1 MDSKFLVPI
10 ATMLGGLAVFVT
22 FAIWYAARGRL
33 KQLSPRV
40 LAGVCLVAGGLVV
53 ASGFA

>member
-10 ATMLGGLAVFVT
+10 ATMLSGVVVFAT
-22 FAIWYAARGRL
+22 LAIWYAASG
-33 KQLSPRV
+33 KANAWSPWLV
-40 LAGVCLVAGGLVV
+40 AGVCLVAGGLVV

>member
-1 MDSKFLVPI
+1 MDGKFFVPI
-10 ATMLGGLAVFVT
+10 ATMLAGVVVFVT

-33 KQLSPRV
+33 KQLSPWV
-40 LAGVCLVAGGLVV
+40 VAGVCLVAGGLVV

>member
-1 MDSKFLVPI
+1 MDSKFFVPI
-10 ATMLGGLAVFVT
+10 ATMLSGVVVFVA
-22 FAIWYAARGRL
+22 FASWYAARGRL
-33 KQLSPRV
+33 KQLSLRV

>member
-1 MDSKFLVPI
+1 MDSKFFVPI
-10 ATMLGGLAVFVT
+10 ATMLAGVVLYVA

-33 KQLSPRV
+33 QQLSPRV
-40 LAGVCLVAGGLVV
+40 LAGVCLAAGGLVV

>member
-1 MDSKFLVPI
+1 VDSKFFVPI
-10 ATMLGGLAVFVT
+10 ATMLAGVIGFVA
-22 FAIWYAARGRL
+22 FAIWFAATGRRRP
-33 KQLSPRV
+33 LSPRT

>member
-1 MDSKFLVPI
+1 MDGKFFVPI
-10 ATMLGGLAVFVT
+10 ATMLAGVVVFVT
-22 FAIWYAARGRL
+22 FAIWYAARGRR

>member
-1 MDSKFLVPI
+1 MDGKFFVPI
-10 ATMLGGLAVFVT
+10 ATMLAGVVVFVV

-53 ASGFA
+53 ASGFV

>member
-1 MDSKFLVPI
+1 VDSKFFVPI
-10 ATMLGGLAVFVT
+10 ATMLAGIVVFVA
-22 FAIWYAARGRL
+22 FAIWYAARGRR

>member
-1 MDSKFLVPI
+1 MDSKFILPI
-10 ATMLGGLAVFVT
+10 ATMLAGIVVFVA
-22 FAIWYAARGRL
+22 FAVWYAARGKQ
-33 KQLSPRV
+33 KQLSSRV

>member
-10 ATMLGGLAVFVT
+10 ATMLAGVVVFVA
-22 FAIWYAARGRL
+22 FAIWYAARGRQ

-40 LAGVCLVAGGLVV
+40 LAGVCLLAGGLVV
-53 ASGFA
+53 ASGLA